1 MKDLLLTFFL
11 SLFLIYALLA
21 AQFESLLFPFL
32 VMGSIP
38 FALVGVILGFLI
50 TRHTMDAVAMV
61 GIILLIGIVVNNAIV
76 LLDFIQQEEKKG
88 NSRQEAIQK
97 ACSLRLRPILLTSL
111 TTIFGMLPLSLGL
124 GEGSEV
130 YQGLGISVM
139 FGMTFSTFLTLL
151 LLPASYE
158 WIGSLRDRM
167 KRGIKTSEENWK

>member
-1 MKDLLLTFFL
+1 MQTMRDGECETFRRSLFVFSGKNQDSSIQYRWGGEAEKMQKMMKDLLLTFFL

-88 NSRQEAIQK
+88 NS
-97 ACSLRLRPILLTSL
+97 
-111 TTIFGMLPLSLGL
+111 
-124 GEGSEV
+124 
-130 YQGLGISVM
+130 
-139 FGMTFSTFLTLL
+139 
-151 LLPASYE
+151 
-158 WIGSLRDRM
+158 
-167 KRGIKTSEENWK
+167 